1 MNVNIRNNL
10 GAKGSIVTK
19 PAMVGTP
26 PAPATNTTVTGSFI
40 AVQAVTDAVF
50 NSIDGNISGISD
62 AITLPAGQIL
72 HGKFSEVD
80 LKSGTIV
87 TYG

>member
-26 PAPATNTTVTGSFI
+26 PAPATSTTVTGSFI

>member
-26 PAPATNTTVTGSFI
+26 SAPATSTTVTGSFI

>member
-10 GAKGSIVTK
+10 GAKGSKVTT
-19 PAMVGTP
+19 PGMVGTP
-26 PAPATNTTVTGSFI
+26 PALATSTEVTGSFI
-40 AVQAVTDAVF
+40 AVQALTDAVF

-72 HGKFSEVD
+72 HGRFSKVD
-80 LKSGTIV
+80 LRSGTIV